1 VVDLLL
7 LAICYLLCARSVPA
21 TFPGIKS
28 GPEPSNVCNVAA
40 FMDFDALVD
49 ANYAALFR
57 FALSLTKNEDQ
68 AADLVQQTFYRWAT
82 KSHQLRE
89 PSRAQS
95 WLFTTLYHEF
105 ISVCRHQHFVRQVEL
120 DDLPEEATD
129 ADFIANKLDG
139 VLVREALFS
148 LDEIY
153 RAPLALFYLSELSY
167 CEIAEALSIPIG
179 TVMSRISRGKAL
191 LRRLLVQTQLCPVRK
206 VIPIPERK
214 VSL

>member
-1 VVDLLL
+1 
-7 LAICYLLCARSVPA
+7 
-21 TFPGIKS
+21 
-28 GPEPSNVCNVAA
+28 
-40 FMDFDALVD
+40 MDFDALVD
-49 ANYAALFR
+49 ANYAALYR
-57 FALSLTKNEDQ
+57 FGLSLTKSEDQ

-82 KSHQLRE
+82 KSHQLRD
-89 PSRAQS
+89 PAGAQS

-105 ISVCRHQHFVRQVEL
+105 ISICRYERFVRRVEL
-120 DDLPEEATD
+120 DDLPEESSD
-129 ADFIANKLDG
+129 ADFITNELDG
-139 VLVREALFS
+139 VLVREALLS
-148 LDEIY
+148 LEDIY

-206 VIPIPERK
+206 VIPILERK